1 MANSLC
7 SHQLL
12 LMAVAMESSFNGIL
26 NYSNAVMMIFKL
38 PISIKYLIYLILSQ
52 TLHQPMIVMTLTAIE
67 INAIC
72 NSLCMQHETW
82 DNPTT

>member
-12 LMAVAMESSFNGIL
+12 LMALAMESSFNGIL
-26 NYSNAVMMIFKL
+26 NYTNAISMIFKL
-38 PISIKYLIYLILSQ
+38 PISIKYPIYLILSQ
-52 TLHQPMIVMTLTAIE
+52 TLHQPTIVMTLTTTE

-72 NSLCMQHETW
+72 NSLCMQHETR
-82 DNPTT
+82 DNPTA